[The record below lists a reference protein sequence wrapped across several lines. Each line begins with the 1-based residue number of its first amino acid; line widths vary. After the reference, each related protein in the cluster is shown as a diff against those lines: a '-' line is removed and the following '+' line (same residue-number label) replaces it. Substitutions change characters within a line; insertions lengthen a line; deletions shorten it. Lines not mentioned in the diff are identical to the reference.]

1 MKLRYFQKQMHRR
14 VYIFLY
20 RDEKRIDDATATTT
34 PSPLF
39 GNIMFASEMQHVDV
53 MEFDYH

>member
-1 MKLRYFQKQMHRR
+1 MHCR

-20 RDEKRIDDATATTT
+20 LDEKRIDRDDAATT
-34 PSPLF
+34 PRLLF